1 VKLEDAPTG
10 PKMERV
16 RALAG
21 EAFGIFGALGG
32 LYALEELER
41 GAVGIMT
48 GFAYPELLVRLYRL
62 HRAGDI
68 PRAADLFYGILPL
81 IRFEFQPGLGVSL
94 RKTMLVRRGAIRT
107 ATVRHPGAVA
117 DPVTL
122 RQLDRIL
129 EHIAARGYLEPAG
142 AYPDP

>member
-1 VKLEDAPTG
+1 
-10 PKMERV
+10 MERV
-16 RALAG
+16 RSLAG
-21 EAFGIFGALGG
+21 DGFGIFGALGG

-62 HRAGDI
+62 FRDGDVAG
-68 PRAADLFYGILPL
+68 AANLFYGILPL

-94 RKTMLVRRGAIRT
+94 RKELLVRRGVIRT
-107 ATVRHPGAVA
+107 ATVRHPGAPA

-122 RQLDRIL
+122 RQLDRIV
-129 EHIAARGYLEPAG
+129 EHLAARGYLEAAG
-142 AYPDP
+142 TRR